1 MSEHLV
7 IKYYNNKNLG
17 SNNHVDVDCFK
28 TIAKDLHGVMY
39 LSKRKTIKYVHLK
52 LKCQN
57 F

>member
-1 MSEHLV
+1 VSEHLV